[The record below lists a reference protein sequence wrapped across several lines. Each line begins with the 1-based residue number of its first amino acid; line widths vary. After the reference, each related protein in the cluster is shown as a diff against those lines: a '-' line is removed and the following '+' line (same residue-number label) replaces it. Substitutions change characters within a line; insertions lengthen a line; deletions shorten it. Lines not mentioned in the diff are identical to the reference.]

1 MIDSGIEF
9 LLYVEH
15 VCIILN
21 SVLCILHVEKTKQK
35 SKQNKKERE
44 KNSLKRK
51 VMSKKKKRKKKTL
64 KI

>member
-35 SKQNKKERE
+35 KQKRE

-51 VMSKKKKRKKKTL
+51 VMSEKNKRKKK
-64 KI
+64 KE